1 MGNRAIVILKSALL
15 ALFFIGA
22 IPAIATVAFAQQAVQ
37 FSSEPLT
44 IKTAKGTTQAFTVEL
59 AVTEEQREYG
69 LMFRKAMP
77 EDHGMLFTFEK
88 TRSVMMW
95 MENTPLALDM
105 LFLDDTGTVTHIH
118 ENAVPYSKAIINSGG
133 PVKYVIELNGGVA
146 IKLGLGVGDKVSSPS
161 LTKG

>member
-1 MGNRAIVILKSALL
+1 MGGRALVILKSALL
-15 ALFFIGA
+15 ALFFFSTM
-22 IPAIATVAFAQQAVQ
+22 PAVATVAFAQQAVQ

-44 IKTAKGTTQAFTVEL
+44 IKTAKGTTRTFTVEL
-59 AVTEEQREYG
+59 AVTEDQREYG

-105 LFLDDTGTVTHIH
+105 LFLDDAGTVTHIQ
-118 ENAVPYSKAIINSGG
+118 ENAIPYSKAIINSGG
-133 PVKYVIELNGGVA
+133 PVKYVIELNGGVVK
-146 IKLGLGVGDKVSSPS
+146 KLGLGVGDKVSSPS

>member
-1 MGNRAIVILKSALL
+1 MGSRALVILKSAFL
-15 ALFFIGA
+15 ALFFIA
-22 IPAIATVAFAQQAVQ
+22 AMPVVATVAFSQQAVQ

-44 IKTAKGTTQAFTVEL
+44 IKTVKGATQNFTVEL
-59 AVTEEQREYG
+59 AVTEDQREYG

-95 MENTPLALDM
+95 MENTPLPLDM
-105 LFLDDTGTVTHIH
+105 LFLDDAGTITHIH

-133 PVKYVIELNGGVA
+133 PVKYVIELNGGA
-146 IKLGLGVGDKVSSPS
+146 AKKLGLGVGDKVSSPS